1 VIRHPFLVVL
11 AAAVATTVAVPAAA
25 VTPANTTET
34 SQWRPTYHYT
44 PAANFMNDPNGLIQY
59 KGVYH
64 LFYQHN
70 PWGNT
75 AGNGSWGHATST
87 DLVHWTEHRVAIAA
101 DADEEVWS
109 GSVVLDRAN
118 TSGFGTATNPPLVAI
133 YTSRDKDTGL
143 QRQALAFSLDAGET
157 WTKYAGNP
165 VLDIGA
171 HDFRDPKVSWNEKTG
186 RWVMVV
192 AKSVER
198 KVGIYSSADLKTW
211 RHESDFGPAG
221 ATGGVWECP
230 DLFPLPYKNAA
241 GATTT
246 KWVLTLSVSGKVQY
260 FVGDFD
266 GSTFT
271 SPDASYTPPAGK
283 VISDFEGDTWDPGWT
298 TTGTAFGNGPDTP
311 PADVFGAMGNKYVDS
326 YGDGDFQTGTLTS
339 PDFQIDKPYLNLLV
353 GGGNYAHVEGGST
366 APPAGDLFADFEA
379 DGLQA
384 GWTGTGSFTDLVN
397 TTWSDL
403 PGRVGRGVLDT
414 CWAGCD
420 PAVGTVRSPDFTIS
434 RDFINLLVAG
444 GNHPLS
450 GPEPTAVSLVVDGQ
464 VVRSETGDNSPN
476 LNWRAWDVSALR
488 GKTAYIEVTDQRTAD
503 WGHLMI
509 DHIVFSDTAA
519 APWSQE
525 TTANLVVDGQVV
537 RSATGTNSP
546 SLDWTSWDVAQLQGR
561 TGHLEF
567 IDDATGGWGHIY
579 ADQPMLADAPA
590 LDSAARTRWIDHGAD
605 YYAAVT
611 FNNLLG
617 DRRVQIGWIGNWD
630 YANSTPTSPWRGSQ
644 SIARELAL
652 TDVGGRPT
660 LVQKPVVELNK
671 SLGRATTQSVNGIT
685 GSRTLGLRGTALDL
699 DVTLTPH
706 GTSDAGVVVRKGR
719 TQGTRIGWS
728 NGHLYV
734 DRSASGEDSFS
745 PVFDRTQHVAVPLV
759 DGQLKLR
766 ILVDRSSVEVFTRD
780 GRVAITDL
788 IFPDLSSD
796 GIAAYAVGGTVD
808 AKVVARAIN

>member
-1 VIRHPFLVVL
+1 MFRSLLVVL
-11 AAAVATTVAVPAAA
+11 AAAVATTVGVPAAA
-25 VTPANTTET
+25 VAPATPTET
-34 SQWRPTYHYT
+34 TQWRPTYHYT

-70 PWGNT
+70 PSGNT

-87 DLVHWTEHRVAIAA
+87 DLVHWSEHPIAIAA

-109 GSVVLDRAN
+109 GSVVLDKAN
-118 TSGFGTATNPPLVAI
+118 TSGFGTVTNPALVAI
-133 YTSRDKDTGL
+133 YTSRDNHTGL
-143 QRQALAFSLDAGET
+143 QRQALAFSRDAGET

-171 HDFRDPKVSWNEKTG
+171 HDFRDPKVIWNEKTG

-192 AKSVER
+192 AKSTER

-230 DLFPLPYKNAA
+230 DLFALPYKNAA
-241 GATTT
+241 GLTAK

-283 VISDFEGDTWDPGWT
+283 VINAFEGDTWDPGWT
-298 TTGTAFGNGPDTP
+298 TTGDAFGNGPDTP
-311 PADVFGAMGNKYVDS
+311 PADVFGAMGSKYVDS
-326 YGDGDFQTGTLTS
+326 YGDGDFQTGTLSS
-339 PDFQIDKPYLNLLV
+339 PDFQIDKPYLNILV
-353 GGGNYAHVEGGST
+353 GGGNYPHVEGGSK
-366 APPAGDLFADFEA
+366 APPEGDLFADFEA

-384 GWTGTGSFTDLVN
+384 GWTGTGSFTDLAN

-464 VVRSETGDNSPN
+464 VVKTETGDNSPN
-476 LNWRAWDVSALR
+476 MNWRAWDVSALH
-488 GKTAYIEVTDQRTAD
+488 GKTAHIEVTDQRTAD
-503 WGHLMI
+503 WGHIML
-509 DHIVFSDTAA
+509 DHIVFSDKAA

-525 TTANLVVDGQVV
+525 TTANLVVDGKVV

-546 SLDWTSWDVAQLQGR
+546 SLDWTSWDLTAVKGR

-579 ADQPMLADAPA
+579 ADQAMLADAPA
-590 LDSAARTRWIDHGAD
+590 LDTVTRTRWIDHGAD

-611 FNNLLG
+611 FNNLAG
-617 DRRVQIGWIGNWD
+617 ARRVQIGWIGNWD

-644 SIARELAL
+644 SIARELTL
-652 TDVGGRPT
+652 TDVSGRPT

-671 SLGRATTQSVNGIT
+671 SLGKATTQSVRGLT

-699 DVTLTPH
+699 DLTLTPH
-706 GTSDAGVVVRKGR
+706 GTSDAGVVVRKGGA
-719 TQGTRIGWS
+719 QGTRIGWS
-728 NGHLYV
+728 NGQLYI
-734 DRSASGEDSFS
+734 DRTASGEDSFS
-745 PVFDRTQHVAVPLV
+745 PVFARTHAVAVPLV

-788 IFPDLSSD
+788 IFPDLASD
-796 GIAAYAVGGTVD
+796 GIAAYAMDGTADV
-808 AKVVARAIN
+808 KVVARALK

>member
-1 VIRHPFLVVL
+1 MLRPFLVAL
-11 AAAVATTVAVPAAA
+11 AAAVATTFGVPAMA
-25 VTPANTTET
+25 VSAGETT
-34 SQWRPTYHYT
+34 QWRPTYHYT
-44 PAANFMNDPNGLIQY
+44 PAANFMNDPNGLIRY

-70 PWGNT
+70 PSGNT

-87 DLVHWTEHRVAIAA
+87 DLVHWTEHPIAITA

-109 GSVVLDRAN
+109 GSVVLDQGNR
-118 TSGFGTATNPPLVAI
+118 SGLGTATNPPLVAI
-133 YTSRDKDTGL
+133 YTSRDRATGL

-165 VLDIGA
+165 VLDIGSQ
-171 HDFRDPKVSWNEKTG
+171 DFRDPKVSWNAQTQ

-192 AKSVER
+192 AKSAER
-198 KVGIYSSADLKTW
+198 KVGIYSTTDLKNW

-221 ATGGVWECP
+221 ATGSVWECP
-230 DLFPLPYKNAA
+230 DLFALPYTNKA
-241 GATTT
+241 GVTTQ
-246 KWVLTLSVSGKVQY
+246 KWVLTVSVAGKVQY

-271 SPDASYTPPAGK
+271 SPDASYLPPAGK
-283 VISDFEGDTWDPGWT
+283 VISDFEGNMWDPGWT
-298 TTGTAFGNGPDTP
+298 TTGSAFGAGPDTP
-311 PADVFGAMGNKYVDS
+311 PADVFGAMGSKYADS
-326 YGDGDFQTGTLTS
+326 YGDGDFQTGTLSS
-339 PDFQIDKPYLNLLV
+339 PGFVIDKPYLNLLV
-353 GGGNYAHVEGGST
+353 GGGNYSHVEGGST
-366 APPAGDLFADFEA
+366 APPEGDVFADFEA
-379 DGLQA
+379 DGLQS

-464 VVRSETGDNSPN
+464 VVKSETGDNSPN
-476 LNWRAWDVSALR
+476 MNWRAWNVSAWR
-488 GKTAYIEVTDQRTAD
+488 GHTAHIEVTDQRTAD
-503 WGHLMI
+503 WGHIMV
-509 DHIVFSDTAA
+509 DHIVFSDAAA

-546 SLDWTSWDVAQLQGR
+546 SLDWVSWNLADLQGQ
-561 TGHLEF
+561 TAHLEF
-567 IDDATGGWGHIY
+567 IDNATGGWGHLY
-579 ADQPMLADAPA
+579 ADQAMLADEPA
-590 LDSAARTRWIDHGAD
+590 LDSVTRARWVDHGAD

-611 FNNLLG
+611 FNDLPG
-617 DRRVQIGWIGNWD
+617 DRRVQIGWLGNWD
-630 YANSTPTSPWRGSQ
+630 YANSTPTSPWRGAQ
-644 SIARELAL
+644 SIARELTL
-652 TDVGGRPT
+652 TDVAGRPT
-660 LVQKPVVELNK
+660 LVQKPVTELNK
-671 SLGRATTQSVNGIT
+671 SLGRATAQTVKGIS
-685 GSRTLGLRGTALDL
+685 GSQTLSLRGTALDL

-706 GTSDAGVVVRKGR
+706 GTSDAGIVVRKGVGE
-719 TQGTRIGWS
+719 GTRIGWTD
-728 NGHLYV
+728 GQLYI
-734 DRSASGEDSFS
+734 DRTDSGEDSFS
-745 PVFDRTQHVAVPLV
+745 SAFPGTQRVTVPLV
-759 DGQLKLR
+759 NGQLKLR
-766 ILVDRSSVEVFTRD
+766 ILVDRSSVEVFTDD

-788 IFPDLSSD
+788 IYPDLSSD
-796 GIAAYAVGGTVD
+796 RIAAYAVGGTVD
-808 AKVVARAIN
+808 AKVVTRPVN

>member
-1 VIRHPFLVVL
+1 MSRSFLVVL
-11 AAAVATTVAVPAAA
+11 AAAVATTLGVPAAA
-25 VTPANTTET
+25 VPTVNTTET
-34 SQWRPTYHYT
+34 TQWRPTYHYT

-70 PWGNT
+70 PSGDT

-87 DLVHWTEHRVAIAA
+87 DLVHWTEHPIAIAA
-101 DADEEVWS
+101 DANEEVWS
-109 GSVVLDRAN
+109 GSVVLDKVNA
-118 TSGFGTATNPPLVAI
+118 SGFGSATNPPLVAI
-133 YTSRDKDTGL
+133 YTSRDNETGL

-165 VLDIGA
+165 VLDIGS
-171 HDFRDPKVSWNEKTG
+171 HDFRDPKVSWNEKTR

-230 DLFPLPYKNAA
+230 DLFALPYKDAA
-241 GATTT
+241 GVTTK

-266 GSTFT
+266 GATFT

-283 VISDFEGDTWDPGWT
+283 VINDFEGDAWDAGWT

-311 PADVFGAMGNKYVDS
+311 PADVFGAMGSRYVDS
-326 YGDGDFQTGTLTS
+326 YGDGDFETGTLSS

-353 GGGNYAHVEGGST
+353 GGGSYPHVEGGSK
-366 APPAGDLFADFEA
+366 APPEGDLFADFEA

-384 GWTGTGSFTDLVN
+384 GWTGTGSFTDLTN

-464 VVRSETGDNSPN
+464 VVKSETGDNSPN
-476 LNWRAWDVSALR
+476 MNWRAWDVKALQ
-488 GKTAYIEVTDQRTAD
+488 GKTAHIEVTDRRTAD
-503 WGHLMI
+503 WGHIML
-509 DHIVFSDTAA
+509 DHIVFSDAAA

-537 RSATGTNSP
+537 RSATGANSP
-546 SLDWTSWDVAQLQGR
+546 SLDWTSWDVAELQGR

-579 ADQPMLADAPA
+579 ADQAMLADAPA
-590 LDSAARTRWIDHGAD
+590 LDSVTRTRWIDHGAD

-611 FNNLLG
+611 FNDLPG
-617 DRRVQIGWIGNWD
+617 DRRVQIGWLGSWD
-630 YANSTPTSPWRGSQ
+630 YANSTPTAPWRGAQ
-644 SIARELAL
+644 SISRELTLA
-652 TDVGGRPT
+652 DVGGRPT
-660 LVQKPVVELNK
+660 LVQKPVVELNR
-671 SLGRATTQSVNGIT
+671 SLGKATTQTLKGLT

-706 GTSDAGVVVRKGR
+706 GTSDTGVVVRKGDAE
-719 TQGTRIGWS
+719 GTRIGWS
-728 NGHLYV
+728 DGQLYV
-734 DRSASGEDSFS
+734 DRTASGEDSFS
-745 PVFDRTQHVAVPLV
+745 PAFARTQRVAVPLV
-759 DGQLKLR
+759 DGQLRLR

-780 GRVAITDL
+780 GRVAVTDL

-808 AKVVARAIN
+808 AKVVARPVN

>member
-1 VIRHPFLVVL
+1 MSRSFLVVL
-11 AAAVATTVAVPAAA
+11 AAAVATTLGVPAAA
-25 VTPANTTET
+25 VPTVNTTET
-34 SQWRPTYHYT
+34 TQWRPTYHYT
-44 PAANFMNDPNGLIQY
+44 PAANFINDPNGLIQY

-70 PWGNT
+70 PSGDT

-87 DLVHWTEHRVAIAA
+87 DLVHWTEHPIAIAA
-101 DADEEVWS
+101 DANEEVWS
-109 GSVVLDRAN
+109 GSVVLDKAN
-118 TSGFGTATNPPLVAI
+118 ASGFGSATNPPLVAI
-133 YTSRDKDTGL
+133 YTSRDNETGL

-165 VLDIGA
+165 VLDIGS
-171 HDFRDPKVSWNEKTG
+171 HDFRDPKVSWNEKTR

-230 DLFPLPYKNAA
+230 DLFALPYKDAA
-241 GATTT
+241 GVTTK

-266 GSTFT
+266 GATFT
-271 SPDASYTPPAGK
+271 SPDASYTAPAGK
-283 VISDFEGDTWDPGWT
+283 VINDFEGDAWDAGWT

-311 PADVFGAMGNKYVDS
+311 PADVFGAMGSRYVDS
-326 YGDGDFQTGTLTS
+326 YGDGDFETGTLSS

-353 GGGNYAHVEGGST
+353 GGGSYPHVEGGSK
-366 APPAGDLFADFEA
+366 APPEGDLFADFEA

-384 GWTGTGSFTDLVN
+384 GWTGTGSFTDLTN

-464 VVRSETGDNSPN
+464 VVKSETGDNSPN
-476 LNWRAWDVSALR
+476 MNWRAWDVKALQ
-488 GKTAYIEVTDQRTAD
+488 GKTAHIEVTDRRTAD
-503 WGHLMI
+503 WGHIML
-509 DHIVFSDTAA
+509 DHIVFSDAAA

-537 RSATGTNSP
+537 RSATGANSP
-546 SLDWTSWDVAQLQGR
+546 SLDWTSWDVAELQGR

-579 ADQPMLADAPA
+579 ADQAMLADAPA
-590 LDSAARTRWIDHGAD
+590 LDSVTRTRWIDHGAD

-611 FNNLLG
+611 FNDLPG
-617 DRRVQIGWIGNWD
+617 DRRVQIGWLGSWD
-630 YANSTPTSPWRGSQ
+630 YANSTPTSPWRGAQ
-644 SIARELAL
+644 SISRELTLA
-652 TDVGGRPT
+652 DVGGRPT
-660 LVQKPVVELNK
+660 LVQKPVVELNR
-671 SLGRATTQSVNGIT
+671 SLGKATTQTLKGLT

-706 GTSDAGVVVRKGR
+706 GTSDAGVVVRKGEAE
-719 TQGTRIGWS
+719 GTRIGWS
-728 NGHLYV
+728 DGQLYV
-734 DRSASGEDSFS
+734 DRTASGEDSFS
-745 PVFDRTQHVAVPLV
+745 PAFARTQRVAVPLV
-759 DGQLKLR
+759 DGQLRLR
-766 ILVDRSSVEVFTRD
+766 ILVDRTSVEVFTRD
-780 GRVAITDL
+780 GRVAVTDL

-808 AKVVARAIN
+808 AKVVARPVN

>member
-1 VIRHPFLVVL
+1 MLRTFLVVL
-11 AAAVATTVAVPAAA
+11 AAAVATTLVVPAAA
-25 VTPANTTET
+25 VAADETTET
-34 SQWRPTYHYT
+34 TQWRPTYHYT
-44 PAANFMNDPNGLIQY
+44 PAANFMNDPNGLIRY

-64 LFYQHN
+64 LYYQHN
-70 PWGNT
+70 PSGNT

-87 DLVHWTEHRVAIAA
+87 DLVHWTEHPVAIAA
-101 DADEEVWS
+101 DANEEVWS

-118 TSGFGTATNPPLVAI
+118 TSGFATATNPPLVAI
-133 YTSRDKDTGL
+133 YTSRDNDTGL

-165 VLDIGA
+165 VLDIGS
-171 HDFRDPKVSWNEKTG
+171 HDFRDPKVSWNDQIQ

-192 AKSVER
+192 AKSTER

-221 ATGGVWECP
+221 ATGSVWECP
-230 DLFPLPYKNAA
+230 DLFELPYTNAA
-241 GATTT
+241 GVTTK
-246 KWVLTLSVSGKVQY
+246 KWVLTVSVAGKVQY

-271 SPDASYTPPAGK
+271 FPDSSYTPPAGE
-283 VISDFEGDTWDPGWT
+283 VISDFEGDTWDQGWT
-298 TTGTAFGNGPDTP
+298 TTGTAFGTGPDTP
-311 PADVFGAMGNKYVDS
+311 PADVFGAMGNRYADS
-326 YGDGDFQTGTLTS
+326 YGDGDFQTGTLSS
-339 PDFQIDKPYLNLLV
+339 PDFMIDKPYLNLLV
-353 GGGNYAHVEGGST
+353 GGGTYPHVEGGST
-366 APPAGDLFADFEA
+366 APPEGDLFADFEA

-420 PAVGTVRSPDFTIS
+420 PAVGTVRSADFTID
-434 RDFINLLVAG
+434 RDFVNLLVAG

-450 GPEPTAVSLVVDGQ
+450 GPDPTAVSLVVGGQ
-464 VVRSETGDNSPN
+464 VVKSETGDNSPN
-476 LNWRAWDVSALR
+476 MNWRAWDVSGWR
-488 GKTAYIEVTDQRTAD
+488 GQTAHIEVTDQRTAD
-503 WGHLMI
+503 WGHVMV
-509 DHIVFSDTAA
+509 DHIVFSDAAA

-546 SLDWTSWDVAQLQGR
+546 SLDWTSWDVADLQGR
-561 TGHLEF
+561 TAHLEF

-590 LDSAARTRWIDHGAD
+590 LDSVTRTRWIDHGAD

-611 FNNLLG
+611 FNNLAG
-617 DRRVQIGWIGNWD
+617 DRRVQIGWLGSWD
-630 YANSTPTSPWRGSQ
+630 YANSTPTSPWRGAQ
-644 SIARELAL
+644 SIARELTL
-652 TDVGGRPT
+652 TDAGGRPT
-660 LVQKPVVELNK
+660 LTQKPVVELNK
-671 SLGRATTQSVNGIT
+671 SLGKPAVQSVKRLT
-685 GSRTLGLRGTALDL
+685 GSRALDLRGTALDL

-706 GTSDAGVVVRKGR
+706 GTDDAGIVVRKGAGE
-719 TQGTRIGWS
+719 GTRIGWS
-728 NGHLYV
+728 DGQLYI
-734 DRSASGEDSFS
+734 DRTGSGEDSFS
-745 PVFDRTQHVAVPLV
+745 PVFATTQRVAVPLV
-759 DGQLKLR
+759 DGHLKLR
-766 ILVDRSSVEVFTRD
+766 ILVDRSSIEVFTRD

-808 AKVVARAIN
+808 VKVVVRSVN